1 MGWFDGNP
9 LHLYTNFTTRDEAAR
24 MAALAGG
31 EEALLKNARA
41 ALRNND
47 PAWAARLADH
57 LLTLRPDDAQILE
70 LKADALDALG
80 ETMLTATGR
89 NYTLSVAQN
98 LRQKATQR

>member
-1 MGWFDGNP
+1 
-9 LHLYTNFTTRDEAAR
+9 

-57 LLTLRPDDAQILE
+57 LLALRPDDAQILE

-98 LRQKATQR
+98 LRQKAAQR